1 MPYMLL
7 PLLTLLIGKLEN
19 QTVYWLLLFLMI
31 WRGIGGGMAGLPWQE
46 INARVIPITHRARFI
61 GLSRIFGQLA
71 GILGSLVSV
80 YLLGK
85 FPYPKNYAI
94 GFVVAAISLWFSFAA
109 YSRNREPEPEP
120 ASQLPQETEQKTPEQ
135 TWSLMKQI
143 LKSDN
148 NFIRYLVS
156 RSLAF
161 MGNMASA
168 FLAVYAMERFNLGD
182 AHAAIF
188 TALLLIS
195 GILGYAVW
203 GSLGDRIGP
212 QKVVILSFTTWGLG
226 LVVAILSQSLW
237 VYYAVFAGFGLYTS
251 GLNLGD
257 TMLVMELG
265 DEKLRPTYLGM
276 ARTLTGAFLLLA
288 PVLSGWLVQR
298 FSYLV
303 MFAVS
308 LGFVVIATFLMST
321 VKDRPRRR
329 AL

>member
-1 MPYMLL
+1 MVDQHDHAGLCRHTDRFPL
-7 PLLTLLIGKLEN
+7 PDRFDSGSCERGLVHPAIVYVRPHQQNAQSAPVFLEN
-19 QTVYWLLLFLMI
+19 GLSGKNALHAFAAFDPSDRQAGKPNCLLAVAVSYDLARN
-31 WRGIGGGMAGLPWQE
+31 WRRYGRAALAGDKRPRYPDY
-46 INARVIPITHRARFI
+46 ARARFI

-71 GILGSLVSV
+71 GILGSLVSCICWEI
-80 YLLGK
+80 
-85 FPYPKNYAI
+85 PYPKNYAI

-226 LVVAILSQSLW
+226 LVVAILSQS
-237 VYYAVFAGFGLYTS
+237 FGFITQSLQDS
-251 GLNLGD
+251 
-257 TMLVMELG
+257 
-265 DEKLRPTYLGM
+265 
-276 ARTLTGAFLLLA
+276 
-288 PVLSGWLVQR
+288 
-298 FSYLV
+298 
-303 MFAVS
+303 VS
-308 LGFVVIATFLMST
+308 IPA
-321 VKDRPRRR
+321 
-329 AL
+329 A